1 VGDILTEAEATTASV
16 IGVAEMETTTSKV
29 LTTAKNNITVRSG
42 VCRVAPSPTRM
53 RPKDTPEA
61 GAGVEQ
67 RANEIRSNL
76 RRIGRYN
83 WSLWVLG
90 VVIALALTVA
100 VASLATAVKFDPQ
113 DPFYHFR
120 MSQAV
125 RGLVGMVLLFSVY
138 TLYQQFQ
145 LMRTRQR
152 LAEQIGISTEQHMLA
167 EAYLE
172 LAMQDPLTGLHNR
185 RYAHDRLIAE
195 ISRAQRLKST
205 LTVLM
210 MDVDDLKQINDRW
223 GHGTGDLALKA
234 FGQRLNKAIR
244 GSDLAARVGGDEF
257 LVLLPDCDLTHVQNV
272 LHRLSELEVQ
282 IDLERIAFG
291 FSAGWTDYR
300 PGETRE
306 QLLERA
312 DHALYIEKQSR
323 KNQVIPVA

>member
-1 VGDILTEAEATTASV
+1 MTAN
-16 IGVAEMETTTSKV
+16 G
-29 LTTAKNNITVRSG
+29 
-42 VCRVAPSPTRM
+42 APP
-53 RPKDTPEA
+53 PD
-61 GAGVEQ
+61 GGIEQ
-67 RANEIRSNL
+67 RANEIRSSL
-76 RRIGRYN
+76 RRIGHYN
-83 WSLWVLG
+83 WSLWFLA
-90 VVIALALTVA
+90 VVIALGLTLGI
-100 VASLATAVKFDPQ
+100 ASLAMAVSYNPD

-138 TLYQQFQ
+138 TLYQQIQ
-145 LMRTRQR
+145 LMRTRRR
-152 LAEQIGISTEQHMLA
+152 LAEQIGITTEKQLLA
-167 EAYLE
+167 EAYLD

-185 RYAHDRLIAE
+185 RYALDRLIAE
-195 ISRAQRLKST
+195 IARSQRLNST

-210 MDVDDLKQINDRW
+210 MDLDDLKRINDQW
-223 GHGTGDLALKA
+223 GHGTGDLALKT

-257 LVLLPDCDLTHVQNV
+257 LVLLPECDATCVQSV

-306 QLLERA
+306 QLLDRA
-312 DHALYIEKQSR
+312 DHALYIEKQNR
-323 KNQVIPVA
+323 KNQALPVV